1 MAHIFRGATSK
12 TGSVLIGL
20 TAAALALT
28 ACGGSAQSEG
38 GTAATTDS
46 GSSAASA
53 ASSDTSALA
62 AVCASP
68 SLELFGD
75 MTPADDAAPVDTTS
89 LKSDKDS
96 FKVAY
101 VDFGPV
107 NSWRVQAAG
116 STQQLA
122 DELGVEL
129 IVTDAQG
136 DGTKQIADAEDAL
149 AQGVDAMLISPV
161 SPEGVAPVIEQAS
174 SAGIPVI
181 VWASDADTDKYT
193 AKVLADD
200 TFFGYAG
207 GAKLAEDIGGAG
219 KQVIM
224 LRGIAGNSVEQARY
238 DGAATALKEAGVEIV
253 AEEYGDWAYDKGK
266 SITENLLATYPDIDG
281 IWASGA
287 AMTLGAM
294 DAFKDAGKPLVPM
307 SGENLNSF
315 MLTAAEANLATSA
328 PQFPTWQGPEALKLA
343 IRSLCGL
350 EISDSYLLKPP
361 AITDMKA
368 ASKPNLSGDYWVEN
382 YLTDEQIAAIFPDGQ

>member
-1 MAHIFRGATSK
+1 MIQNNNGVARKAGA
-12 TGSVLIGL
+12 SVGAL
-20 TAAALALT
+20 AVALALVACAET
-28 ACGGSAQSEG
+28 ATSTESAPTS
-38 GTAATTDS
+38 D
-46 GSSAASA
+46 
-53 ASSDTSALA
+53 ASSSA

-68 SLELFGD
+68 SLALFGD
-75 MTPADDAAPVDTTS
+75 MTPADDAVAVDTTNLES
-89 LKSDKDS
+89 TKEK

-129 IVTDAQG
+129 IVTNAEGDA
-136 DGTKQIADAEDAL
+136 TKQIADAEDAL
-149 AQGVDAMLISPV
+149 AQGVDAMLISPI
-161 SPEGVAPVIEQAS
+161 SPAAVVPVIEKAS
-174 SAGIPVI
+174 ATGIPVI
-181 VWASDADTDKYT
+181 VWGSDAESDKYT

-200 TFFGYAG
+200 FFFGYAG
-207 GAKLAEDIGGAG
+207 GVKLAEDIGGSG
-219 KQVIM
+219 KQVFM

-238 DGAATALKEAGVEIV
+238 DGAAAALSEAGVEIV

-315 MLTAAEANLATSA
+315 MLTAVEENLQTSA

-350 EISDSYLLKPP
+350 EISNSYLLKPP

-368 ASKPNLSGDYWVEN
+368 ASMPDVSGDYWVEN
-382 YLTDEQIAAIFPDGQ
+382 YLTDEQIAVIFP